1 MWSAS
6 GKFVDADVGSSI
18 GNVLSLHD
26 EKQRVAKI
34 GAKREKP
41 SNAAPKPKWLI
52 WVEENSIRKFVCRC
66 RSGLGSRWGCNDK
79 SRTLE
84 LSNSRTNES
93 KIKGA
98 KAENTETDKVQKVG
112 MVLGVVVVLLWW
124 HRDLLSHG
132 RTGSVTRKAQ

>member
-41 SNAAPKPKWLI
+41 SNAAPKPK
-52 WVEENSIRKFVCRC
+52 
-66 RSGLGSRWGCNDK
+66 
-79 SRTLE
+79 
-84 LSNSRTNES
+84 
-93 KIKGA
+93 
-98 KAENTETDKVQKVG
+98 
-112 MVLGVVVVLLWW
+112 
-124 HRDLLSHG
+124 
-132 RTGSVTRKAQ
+132 